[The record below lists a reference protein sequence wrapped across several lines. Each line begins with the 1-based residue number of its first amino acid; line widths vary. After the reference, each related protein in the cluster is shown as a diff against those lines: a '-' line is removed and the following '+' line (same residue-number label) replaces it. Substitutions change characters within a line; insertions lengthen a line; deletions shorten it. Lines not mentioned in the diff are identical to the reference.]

1 MKRIILTLTSI
12 GLLSLANAQTVGT
25 IAGSKGDNGFMPNNG
40 PATTV
45 PFNEPFGI
53 AIDASDR
60 IFISDAANHRISV
73 YVPNDVYNKTG
84 YIGDPTL
91 GGATYINQSNSGARY
106 NTPKG
111 MVFGIDG
118 KLYVCDQ
125 ANNTI
130 RVMNGI
136 SFVTETQQ
144 VGTFVGEA
152 AGVNSGGDYLDGT
165 GTDARFDAPVDI
177 AVDAN
182 GNFYIADNY
191 NEVIRKVTPGG
202 VVTTLCGKA
211 GQTGDVDAT
220 GDTARF
226 NNILSVEMLDNTY
239 LLVADGWN
247 NKIRKVNINT
257 GEVTT
262 FAGSGAT
269 GNVDGS
275 AASAKFNT
283 PSGLA
288 VDAFG
293 NVYVS
298 EGGGSQSNVI
308 RKIDGSGNV
317 TTICGEYQSTIEY
330 ADGQGT
336 DSRFLKPQ
344 HMAFNLAKNIL
355 YVCDSYNNTIREIDL
370 RPKARFF
377 ASPSATNVGVP
388 VQMTSQSYNNPTSWS
403 WQLTPA
409 TGFTLENGTTLNSE
423 NPKFKF
429 TIASTY
435 TVKLTVT
442 NGYGSGDTT
451 WNNYI
456 NISNINTTDPPVAD
470 FVASD
475 SFIMVGDVVTF
486 SDQSANQPSQ
496 WEWAIIPSTHQFE
509 NATDK
514 NSQNPQ
520 VKFTGVG
527 TYTVIL
533 KATNANG
540 SSNKTKSNYIKVDPL
555 GITQIGLNDLLQVYP
570 NPNNGSFT
578 LELDKNISGA
588 NMNIQLFDMQGKRIM
603 EPSFEGNQVV
613 VNGLSAGVYMIQV
626 SDGTSSY
633 NQKVVVR

>member
-12 GLLSLANAQTVGT
+12 GLLSIANAQTVGT
-25 IAGSKGDNGFMPNNG
+25 IAGTKGSDGFMPYNG
-40 PATTV
+40 SASSV
-45 PFNEPFGI
+45 PIAQPFGI
-53 AIDASDR
+53 AIDANDR
-60 IFISDAANHRISV
+60 IFFSDATNHRISV
-73 YVPNDVYNKTG
+73 YVPTDVYNKTG
-84 YIGDPTL
+84 TIGDPTL
-91 GGATYINQSNSGARY
+91 GGASYINGSASVARY

-111 MVFGIDG
+111 MVFGKDG

-125 ANNTI
+125 NNNTI

-144 VGTFVGEA
+144 VSSFAGEA

-165 GTDARFDAPVDI
+165 GTAARFNAPIDI

-182 GNFYIADNY
+182 GNFYVADNY
-191 NEVIRKVTPGG
+191 NEVIRKITPAG
-202 VVTTLCGKA
+202 VVTTLAGKA
-211 GQTGDVDAT
+211 GQSGDVDAT

-226 NNILSVEMLDNTY
+226 NNILAVEMLDNTY

-262 FAGSGAT
+262 YAGSGAT

-275 AASAKFNT
+275 ATTAKFNT

-288 VDAFG
+288 VDALG

-308 RKIDGSGNV
+308 RRINGSGNV
-317 TTICGEYQSTIEY
+317 STICGEYQSTTEY

-344 HMAFNLAKNIL
+344 HMAFNNAKNIL
-355 YVCDSYNNTIREIDL
+355 YVCDSYNNTIREIDMT
-370 RPKARFF
+370 PKARFF

-388 VQMTSQSYNNPTSWS
+388 VQLTSQSYNNPTAWT

-409 TGFTLENGTTLNSE
+409 TGFTLENGTTLSSE

-429 TIASTY
+429 TTANTY
-435 TVKLTVT
+435 KVKLTVT
-442 NGYGSGDTT
+442 NSYGSGDTT

-470 FVASD
+470 FIASD
-475 SFIMVGDVVTF
+475 SFVMVGDVVVFT
-486 SDQSANQPSQ
+486 DESANTPSQ
-496 WEWAIIPSTHQFE
+496 WEWAIIPITHQYE

-514 NSQNPQ
+514 FSQNPQ
-520 VKFTGVG
+520 VKFTGIG

-540 SSNKTKSNYIKVDPL
+540 SDNKSKTNYIQVDPL
-555 GITQIGLNDLLQVYP
+555 GVKQVALNSLLNVFP

-578 LELDKNISGA
+578 LLLNENVSGT
-588 NMNIQLFDMQGKRIM
+588 NMQVQLFDMQGKIVL
-603 EPSFEGNQVV
+603 EPSFEGNQVS
-613 VNGLSAGVYMIQV
+613 VNGLSAGVYLIKV
-626 SDGTSSY
+626 NDGTSTY
-633 NQKVVVR
+633 NQKVIVR